1 LKKVEEIRTDGL
13 LSGGG
18 GGVPKITGSL
28 HLNCTYQEKKF
39 IPKPYS
45 AFFYHQNPLV
55 IKRPSKP

>member
-28 HLNCTYQEKKF
+28 HLNCTYQEKSLF
-39 IPKPYS
+39 LSLIKPS
-45 AFFYHQNPLV
+45 QTTKALL
-55 IKRPSKP
+55 S